1 MRRYP
6 PISPSQQLSTP
17 PLPPTTAANCLRQ
30 RATLIDS
37 KIHGFGVSCS
47 TLYPPTP
54 PLHASCRLTFASA
67 RHAADALWSNNRHRL
82 WSAPPSAITT
92 DFGLKSASQLFPGV
106 GAALGAAVCALTL
119 RLDATSDAPRF
130 APCDFRA
137 LFAERHPRCSA
148 ASRLD
153 NMKLFVILAG
163 IGALRCCS
171 ASKRGHAI
179 AHVVLHAGGA
189 SGAVLSFLWALFAK
203 VTCIHSRVLS
213 KKTPSLPPPPPPTDH
228 RTTPSLASMHTQPL
242 RAKTS
247 LFAPAAPTAAINRFT
262 NHAHPCCIHAQSYS
276 IHRAAVHCPRVA
288 QDLRKLQRFKTEK
301 DFKSGTSE
309 SCNAALT
316 QRGSA
321 TELSPH
327 HARCNY
333 GVALHRSMSTWS
345 RELTSVA
352 WRVNAYMDMR
362 TTPERWLHGMKPCG
376 ICAANDVAEAA
387 TGLVPVCA

>member
-1 MRRYP
+1 MSSAAFRPCACGVPHRP
-6 PISPSQQLSTP
+6 CAGILQFLHPSSSRLLRCRPQR
-17 PLPPTTAANCLRQ
+17 PPTASGNAQPSSIQKYTGL
-30 RATLIDS
+30 
-37 KIHGFGVSCS
+37 GFHAPRS
-47 TLYPPTP
+47 T

-119 RLDATSDAPRF
+119 RLDATSDAPGF

-171 ASKRGHAI
+171 ASKRGQAI

-213 KKTPSLPPPPPPTDH
+213 KKPPSLPPPPPPTDH
-228 RTTPSLASMHTQPL
+228 RTTPSLAAMHTQPL

-247 LFAPAAPTAAINRFT
+247 LFAHAAPTAAINRFT
-262 NHAHPCCIHAQSYS
+262 NHALPCCIHAQSYS

-301 DFKSGTSE
+301 YFKSGTSE

-327 HARCNY
+327 HARCNHS
-333 GVALHRSMSTWS
+333 VALHRSMSTVEQRADVCRMAS
-345 RELTSVA
+345 KCIHGHA
-352 WRVNAYMDMR
+352 NNAGA
-362 TTPERWLHGMKPCG
+362 L
-376 ICAANDVAEAA
+376 AARNEAVRNLR
-387 TGLVPVCA
+387 GE